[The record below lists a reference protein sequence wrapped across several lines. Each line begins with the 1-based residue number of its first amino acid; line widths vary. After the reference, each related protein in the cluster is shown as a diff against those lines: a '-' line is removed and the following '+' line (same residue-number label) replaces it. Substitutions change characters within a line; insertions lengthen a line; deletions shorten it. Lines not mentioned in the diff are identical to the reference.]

1 MADHRQ
7 ITSFI
12 RKWEGGLSK
21 SKKDSASADPV
32 PDGSGYHTNKGITWK
47 TFKSLA
53 PKLGYIATPKLF
65 YGMPD
70 EIWDKIFK
78 YGYWNVIRGDEIKS
92 QAVADTLVDYAWNAG
107 PGRAI
112 QQLQKYLGL
121 PQNNR
126 MDNATLAAVNRANE
140 QALHEGFSKYK
151 EAWYKS
157 LHQSANE
164 AGWMNRLD
172 DLYAVTRK
180 KLADLGAN
188 KTVLMLVGVGIG
200 FGALLLTINYL
211 SSK

>member
-21 SKKDSASADPV
+21 SKNDSASADPV
-32 PDGSGYHTNKGITWK
+32 PDGSGYHTNKGITWR

-53 PKLGYIATPKLF
+53 PKLGYIATPNLF
-65 YGMPD
+65 YAMPD